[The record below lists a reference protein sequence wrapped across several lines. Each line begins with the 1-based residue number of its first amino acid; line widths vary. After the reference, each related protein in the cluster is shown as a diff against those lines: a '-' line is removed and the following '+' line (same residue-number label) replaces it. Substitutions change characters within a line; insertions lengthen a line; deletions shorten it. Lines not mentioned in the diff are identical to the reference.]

1 MPNFSQSDVT
11 NGANVVPR
19 AVGTPSSDGMVE
31 DRSGW
36 GREGVGGELQPHVAG
51 SGGFGHLRTGSAVTL
66 GSTSEVA
73 TSAVEPE
80 PCEE

>member
-1 MPNFSQSDVT
+1 MPNFSQSVVT

-36 GREGVGGELQPHVAG
+36 SREGVGGELQLHVAG
-51 SGGFGHLRTGSAVTL
+51 SGAVL
-66 GSTSEVA
+66 GTCGPEAPSQPEAETDPSVTVA
-73 TSAVEPE
+73 P
-80 PCEE
+80 